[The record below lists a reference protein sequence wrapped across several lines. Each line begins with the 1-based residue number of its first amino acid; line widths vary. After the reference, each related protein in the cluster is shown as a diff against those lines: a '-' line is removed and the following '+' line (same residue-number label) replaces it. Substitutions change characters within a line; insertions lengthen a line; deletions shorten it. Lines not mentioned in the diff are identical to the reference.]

1 MEWCASDGYHS
12 ALMCNSSSKLC
23 KTSLI
28 RPRPLVG
35 SDFIY
40 TFVTS
45 DDEDARGGARE

>member
-1 MEWCASDGYHS
+1 MM
-12 ALMCNSSSKLC
+12 LCNFSSELC

-40 TFVTS
+40 TFVPS
-45 DDEDARGGARE
+45 EDEDARGGARE